1 MFSCGETDCNTSI
14 CVQYRANNHNSWSDK
29 PNILVEQSQLASDK
43 PNWKSDNTNPQSK
56 KPNSVG

>member
-1 MFSCGETDCNTSI
+1 MAKQPVTQVFAYNIGRTIATPGRINPTFWS
-14 CVQYRANNHNSWSDK
+14 NNHNSR
-29 PNILVEQSQLASDK
+29 SDK